1 MRKLQ
6 ETLANHLLEN
16 HPRDAAEI
24 LEGMNTADSAALV
37 ARMSGSSAAPILYE
51 MSPVSAAQIFGDL
64 PTEKAAEIMGALDLD
79 FCASVIR
86 TMPPE
91 VRNRVL
97 PGLPSGRADALRSLV
112 GFPEGTAGALMDP
125 LSLALPQDMKVRDAI
140 RRFQEMSQHAHF
152 NIYVVDRDHVLV
164 GALNIRELLT
174 ADPKKPLQDVMNT
187 QVLNLVAPA
196 DRWSIIEHPGW
207 RLTHSLPVVD
217 HRGVYLGAI
226 RYRMMRR
233 LEEDLRGRD
242 SGGGSQT
249 AHALG
254 TLFWTGLGAVL
265 EAMASAF
272 SADRSPSSGGRK
284 DEDNS
289 QKEYQGP
296 RPKDRGSLP

>member
-1 MRKLQ
+1 LSKLQ

-24 LEGMNTADSAALV
+24 LEGMDTADSVAFVARMGADSAA
-37 ARMSGSSAAPILYE
+37 SILHE
-51 MSPVSAAQIFGDL
+51 MSPLSAAQVLGDV
-64 PTEKAAEIMGALDLD
+64 PAEKAIEIIGILDLD
-79 FCASVIR
+79 FCAAMLR
-86 TMPPE
+86 TMAPE
-91 VRNRVL
+91 IRDRVL
-97 PGLPSGRADALRSLV
+97 LALPSGRSDALRSLV

-125 LSLALPQDMKVRDAI
+125 LSLALPRDMEVRDAI
-140 RRFQEMSQHAHF
+140 KRFQEMSRHAHF

-174 ADPKKPLQDVMNT
+174 ADPKKSLQDVMNT
-187 QVLNLVAPA
+187 NVHSVPAPA

-207 RLTHSLPVVD
+207 RVTHSLPVVD

-226 RYRMMRR
+226 RYRMMRH

-242 SGGGSQT
+242 PGGGART

-265 EAMASAF
+265 EAMTSAF
-272 SADRSPSSGGRK
+272 SADRASSSGGRK
-284 DEDNS
+284 DASDS
-289 QKEYQGP
+289 
-296 RPKDRGSLP
+296 